1 MNFFFFIKTVQNEFM
16 LVFIFH
22 LFFEKMSPSTG
33 FCLWLFLLCRQGVIH
48 FYISKYYYT
57 IESCVQEGT
66 TYLATFCTKR
76 KIGLGKLSLHINQSR
91 IASYFDVHLGLL
103 LLSLIISIIRLLQYF
118 WLHFC
123 LGKRSNLKV
132 TKARCCL
139 EILAPNNS

>member
-33 FCLWLFLLCRQGVIH
+33 FICGC
-48 FYISKYYYT
+48 FYFSKYYYT

-118 WLHFC
+118 RLHFC
-123 LGKRSNLKV
+123 LDKRSNLKV